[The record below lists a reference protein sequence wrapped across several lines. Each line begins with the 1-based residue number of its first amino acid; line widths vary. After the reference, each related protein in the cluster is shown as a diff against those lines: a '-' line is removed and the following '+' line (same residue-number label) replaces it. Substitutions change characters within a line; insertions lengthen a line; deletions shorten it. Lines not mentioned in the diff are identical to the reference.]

1 MPALVAAAGEAA
13 SRRATGLRVVHG
25 WSAGP
30 RPADVLRP
38 WQDKFPGVE
47 VTEEAVI
54 GDAGA
59 YLVDV
64 STDASLVV
72 VGRRNRGGALGPHL
86 GPVAHTVLQH
96 AVAPV
101 AVVPHD

>member
-1 MPALVAAAGEAA
+1 ML
-13 SRRATGLRVVHG
+13 H
-25 WSAGP
+25 
-30 RPADVLRP
+30 P
-38 WQDKFPGVE
+38 WRDKFPGVE

-59 YLVDV
+59 HLVDV
-64 STDASLVV
+64 SQDASMIV
-72 VGRRNRGGALGPHL
+72 VGRRNRTVALGSRI
-86 GPVAHTVLQH
+86 GPVASTVLQH

>member
-1 MPALVAAAGEAA
+1 M
-13 SRRATGLRVVHG
+13 
-25 WSAGP
+25 
-30 RPADVLRP
+30 LRP

-47 VTEEAVI
+47 VTEEAVV

-59 YLVDV
+59 HLVDV
-64 STDASLVV
+64 SRDASLIV
-72 VGRRNRGGALGPHL
+72 VGRRSREGSLGSHI
-86 GPVAHTVLQH
+86 GPVARTVLQH